1 MDHQRFL
8 SSIDRERIRNAI
20 EHAEAGTTG
29 KIHLFISETE
39 DHDPLEQAKSR
50 FLELRL
56 DQTEHRNAVLIY
68 IAPRTNRFA
77 VVGDVGIHE
86 RCGDLF
92 WQRLTDAMSSF
103 LREEQVNDAMVLAI
117 KKCGRL
123 LREHFPCNGTPS
135 SASTSRPALPPPGS
149 AGSY

>member
-8 SSIDRERIRNAI
+8 SALDRERIRAAI

-29 KIHLFISETE
+29 KIHLFISEAE
-39 DHDPLEQAKSR
+39 DDDPLAHAQSR

-68 IAPRTNRFA
+68 FAPRTNRFA

-92 WQRLTDAMSSF
+92 WQRLTDAMTGF

-123 LREHFPCNGTPS
+123 LREHFPCTPS
-135 SASTSRPALPPPGS
+135 APSASRPALLPP
-149 AGSY
+149 AGSR